1 MTEASS
7 ADVPVTVTVTG
18 TPIYQKGVSTV
29 SYPPIVDD
37 PATVSA
43 TTVVRRLRAAG
54 VMTIRLRE
62 RRRPEMLALV
72 VFRVGEERNGDRS
85 AVLVF
90 DTDHWAGGPNV
101 PGAYFDYLGD
111 RWTPTEDVVR
121 SVAAM
126 LGTHAR

>member
-7 ADVPVTVTVTG
+7 AGVPVTVTVTG
-18 TPIYQKGVSTV
+18 TPICRKGVSTV

-37 PATVSA
+37 PATAS
-43 TTVVRRLRAAG
+43 TTAVVRRLRAAG
-54 VMTIRLRE
+54 VMAIRVRE
-62 RRRPEMLALV
+62 RRRPAMLVLV
-72 VFRVGEERNGDRS
+72 VFRPAGRDGEHS

-111 RWTPTEDVVR
+111 RWTPPEDVVR
-121 SVAAM
+121 SVVAM
-126 LGTHAR
+126 LGARAR